1 MAAAAQTPF
10 DSRPL
15 AYGVRWAEV
24 REIGRV
30 NTEHRPGSAS
40 RYRVFIK
47 HAGTTYV
54 IGRRVV
60 AEGVEVPF
68 GSRASAAEVLDG
80 IRHLLAKGYSIP
92 QAIAQFLPSFATE
105 DLIEN
110 RLAEYLDYFRK
121 LVAQGKRSTSTL
133 REVVRY
139 AKPEGHFSYWSGT
152 SAREITFGQVEDWH
166 AWLGERGIALKTQKN
181 VSDSFR
187 AFLRRL
193 KRRGEIR
200 GVPEFPA
207 FEVPEYAATFITLEQ
222 QAKILVAIPYERRGL
237 FLCAATEALRLG
249 ELRALDLDDYHDGRL
264 RVTKTIQ
271 GKGRSERVAVTKNR
285 SAEVREVWNPEL
297 IAWLDWRLKQSTPEE
312 RLRGEVALFPN
323 PTARNPA
330 KRWGHQPVEEEW
342 KRACDEVWI
351 DVSFQQ
357 GTRHCILT
365 VLAGELP
372 ERMLQAF
379 SRHKD
384 AKSLGHYT
392 KPRVTK
398 AAIRKITGGDDER
411 G

>member
-1 MAAAAQTPF
+1 MKPKFELVSWAMTEWCTRCISGVTTS
-10 DSRPL
+10 SR
-15 AYGVRWAEV
+15 
-24 REIGRV
+24 
-30 NTEHRPGSAS
+30 N
-40 RYRVFIK
+40 
-47 HAGTTYV
+47 
-54 IGRRVV
+54 
-60 AEGVEVPF
+60 
-68 GSRASAAEVLDG
+68 
-80 IRHLLAKGYSIP
+80 
-92 QAIAQFLPSFATE
+92 
-105 DLIEN
+105 
-110 RLAEYLDYFRK
+110 
-121 LVAQGKRSTSTL
+121 
-133 REVVRY
+133 
-139 AKPEGHFSYWSGT
+139 
-152 SAREITFGQVEDWH
+152 
-166 AWLGERGIALKTQKN
+166 ALKTQKN

-222 QAKILVAIPYERRGL
+222 QAKILEAIPYERRGL

-285 SAEVREVWNPEL
+285 SAEVREVWSPAL
-297 IAWLDWRLKQSTPEE
+297 IEWLDWRLKQSTPEA
-312 RLRGEVALFPN
+312 RLRGEVALFAN
-323 PTARNPA
+323 PTSNNPA
-330 KRWGHQPVEEEW
+330 KRWGHQPVEEQW
-342 KRACDEVWI
+342 KKACDEVWI
-351 DVSFQQ
+351 HVSFQQ

-379 SRHKD
+379 SRHRD